1 MAERPVFY
9 FDYSS
14 PYSYLAALRI
24 GELLPDAT
32 WRPIAF
38 GALIRELGKL
48 PWSLGPG
55 RAAGIREIER
65 RAAARGVPPL
75 RWPDGWPDRSYSL
88 LPLRAALVAED
99 QDLLQPFSAAAYR
112 MMFVDGRTLTEPAD
126 VLEAAAAAGLD
137 TDGVAIGIADPAIK
151 ARLRAYTDAAIE
163 RKVAGVPTV
172 AVGGELFWGDDMLE
186 AAAAA
191 AA

>member
-38 GALIRELGKL
+38 GALIREIGKL

-88 LPLRAALVAED
+88 LPLRAALVAER

-137 TDGVAIGIADPAIK
+137 TDGVAAGLADPAIK

-172 AVGGELFWGDDMLE
+172 AVGGELFWRDDMLE

>member
-172 AVGGELFWGDDMLE
+172 AVGGELSWGDDMLE

-191 AA
+191 VA

>member
-88 LPLRAALVAED
+88 LPLRAALVAER

-172 AVGGELFWGDDMLE
+172 AVGGELSWGDDMLE

-191 AA
+191 VA

>member
-38 GALIRELGKL
+38 GALIREIGKL

-137 TDGVAIGIADPAIK
+137 TDGVAAGLADPAIK

-172 AVGGELFWGDDMLE
+172 AVGGELSWGDDMLE

>member
-99 QDLLQPFSAAAYR
+99 RDLLQPFSAAAYR

>member
-38 GALIRELGKL
+38 GALIREIGKL

-137 TDGVAIGIADPAIK
+137 TDGVAAGLADPAIK

-172 AVGGELFWGDDMLE
+172 AVGGELSWGDDMLE

-191 AA
+191 VA

>member
-88 LPLRAALVAED
+88 LPLRAALVAEG